1 MNANLTVAD
10 PLAGRETTIVITLAA
25 GDRPREAR
33 PALVSLGVAEE
44 APVIRSGLFGDLPAL
59 INEAWI
65 AFGVRAQ
72 AAVPPATGATGAA
85 EAVVATAVSDD
96 EPPANPPAPPQPAAR
111 NLSLF

>member
-1 MNANLTVAD
+1 MNANLAVDD

-33 PALVSLGVAEE
+33 PALVSLGVADE

-72 AAVPPATGATGAA
+72 ATTPSATGAA
-85 EAVVATAVSDD
+85 EAIVATAVTED

>member
-33 PALVSLGVAEE
+33 PALVSLGVADE

-72 AAVPPATGATGAA
+72 AAAPPATGAA
-85 EAVVATAVSDD
+85 EAVVATAVTDD

>member
-1 MNANLTVAD
+1 MNANLAVDD

-33 PALVSLGVAEE
+33 PALVSLGVADE

-72 AAVPPATGATGAA
+72 AAAPPATGTA
-85 EAVVATAVSDD
+85 EAVVATAVTED

>member
-1 MNANLTVAD
+1 MNANLAVAD

-25 GDRPREAR
+25 ADRPREAR
-33 PALVSLGVAEE
+33 PALVSLGVADE

-72 AAVPPATGATGAA
+72 AAAPPASGAV
-85 EAVVATAVSDD
+85 EAVVATAVTDD